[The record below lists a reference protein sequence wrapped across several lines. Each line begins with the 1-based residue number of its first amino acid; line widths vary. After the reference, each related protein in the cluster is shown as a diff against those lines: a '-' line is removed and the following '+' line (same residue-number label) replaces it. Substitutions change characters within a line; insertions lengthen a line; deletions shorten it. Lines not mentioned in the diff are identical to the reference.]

1 MQVRQAKIQDRDEFV
16 RLANLFLTES
26 SYPIKM
32 NLMKLMTSFL
42 RAIELDEIV
51 LFVAEDNNK
60 LVGMLVGVVNES
72 LFSNDKIASEL
83 AWFVE
88 KEYRGTSMALRL
100 LAEFEKW
107 AKLQDCSFIAMI
119 DLHRVNDLENMYN
132 KLGYELAEKT
142 YMKKV

>member
-16 RLANLFLTES
+16 RLANLFLAES

-51 LFVAEDNNK
+51 LFVAEDNDK

-88 KEYRGTSMALRL
+88 KEYRGTSVALRL
-100 LAEFEKW
+100 LVEFEKW
-107 AKLQDCSFIAMI
+107 AKLQGCSFIAMI
-119 DLHRVNDLENMYN
+119 DLHRVNNLENMYN

>member
-16 RLANLFLTES
+16 RLANLFLAES

-51 LFVAEDNNK
+51 LFVAEDGDK

-88 KEYRGTSMALRL
+88 REYRGTSVALRL

-107 AKLQDCSFIAMI
+107 AKLQGCSFIAMI
-119 DLHRVNDLENMYN
+119 DLHRVNNLENMYN